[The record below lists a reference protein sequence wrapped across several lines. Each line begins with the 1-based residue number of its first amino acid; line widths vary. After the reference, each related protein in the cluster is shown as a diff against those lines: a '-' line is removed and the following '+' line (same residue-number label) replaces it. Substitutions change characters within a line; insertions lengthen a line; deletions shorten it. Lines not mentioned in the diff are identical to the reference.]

1 MISSPTEKCRALR
14 HRPRGT
20 DSAPIPF
27 TQNADTFGP
36 EYSQVR
42 AIDATTV
49 KEPGRTGSLWR
60 VHYSVRLPAVACEFF
75 KPMAT
80 KGGGTGES
88 FVHFP
93 IRSGDYL
100 LADRGYSTFRGILH
114 VADAGGRATVRMS
127 TSALPLHK
135 LQDRP
140 FDLVAAV

>member
-1 MISSPTEKCRALR
+1 MASRALLSNR
-14 HRPRGT
+14 KASRYGT
-20 DSAPIPF
+20 ASAPIPF
-27 TQNADTFGP
+27 SQSADTLGP
-36 EYSQVR
+36 EYAQVP

-49 KEPGRTGSLWR
+49 KEPGRTASLWR
-60 VHYSVRLPAVACEFF
+60 VHYGVRLPAPACDLFEVT
-75 KPMAT
+75 AT

-127 TSALPLHK
+127 TSELPLHK

-140 FDLVAAV
+140 FDRVAAL